1 MDVKLF
7 ISKKLMLNFKT
18 IQILK
23 ILVCPNNLKLME
35 VIFVL

>member
-23 ILVCPNNLKLME
+23 ILVCHSNLKLME
-35 VIFVL
+35 VIFGL